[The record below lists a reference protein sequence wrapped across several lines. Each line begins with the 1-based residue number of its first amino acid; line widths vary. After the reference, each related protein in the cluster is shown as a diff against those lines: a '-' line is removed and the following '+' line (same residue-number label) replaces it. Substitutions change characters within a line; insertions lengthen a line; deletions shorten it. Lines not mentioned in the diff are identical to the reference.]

1 MKQATFA
8 PWAEPVPGAPYP
20 MTADDVL
27 SLPDDGWFYELVE
40 GRLIRMPMSGGEASR
55 IAARL
60 VVTLSLFVEPRHLG
74 ALLGADGGFN
84 LTQPGETAE
93 TAETALGPDASFV
106 RAERVPSPGSAEYG
120 KLWHLAPDIA
130 AEIVS
135 PNQYRPEMEAKM
147 RRYLAAGVRLVWLIW
162 PQQRQVDVWRLG
174 TDAPVATLGMGDAL
188 DGLDALP
195 GLTYPVADLFA

>member
-8 PWAEPVPGAPYP
+8 PWAELVPGAPYP

-27 SLPDDGWFYELVE
+27 ALPDDGWFYELVE
-40 GRLIRMPMSGGEASR
+40 GRLIRLPMSGGEASR
-55 IAARL
+55 IAVRL
-60 VVTLSLFVEPRHLG
+60 VVALSLFVEPRHLG
-74 ALLGADGGFN
+74 AVLGADGGFN
-84 LTQPGETAE
+84 LTRPGE

-106 RAERVPSPGSAEYG
+106 QAERVPSPSSAEYG
-120 KLWHLAPDIA
+120 QLWHLAPDIA

-135 PNQYRPEMEAKM
+135 PNQYRPEMEARV

-162 PQQRQVDVWRLG
+162 PKRRQVDVWRPG

-188 DGLDALP
+188 NGLDALP
-195 GLTYPVADLFA
+195 RFTYPVADLFA